1 MVITQETLGIT
12 IVLEDIEVASNML
25 LCDKTE
31 RSRGTLKSGLDITSG
46 CPIQAILTSNLL
58 QCEIELRS

>member
-31 RSRGTLKSGLDITSG
+31 
-46 CPIQAILTSNLL
+46 
-58 QCEIELRS
+58 

>member
-1 MVITQETLGIT
+1 MRQNVSMTK
-12 IVLEDIEVASNML
+12 EDFKML